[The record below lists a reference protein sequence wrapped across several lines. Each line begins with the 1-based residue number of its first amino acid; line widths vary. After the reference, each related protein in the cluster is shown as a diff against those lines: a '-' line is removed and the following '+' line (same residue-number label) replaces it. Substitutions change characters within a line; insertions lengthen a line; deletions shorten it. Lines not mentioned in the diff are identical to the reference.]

1 MRFRDMLFEVYLALS
16 ANKMRSFLTILGIVI
31 GISSVITM
39 TSLVGGLGNSMTS
52 SLGLDQARIIN
63 IMPMAEADSD
73 DFEELAELMDDDYEQ
88 IIVTKTSS
96 ASLDAEGK
104 SAMGRTVVGTPST
117 YADTMGLK
125 IEEGGFYSAQDD
137 AQARRVIVVGRG
149 IVKELFGSEDAEA
162 LGRQMSI
169 GSETLTILG
178 VLEGGGSSAD
188 YQSVYM
194 PLTTME
200 QRLPDL
206 VGTLSGYGIIAED
219 STTDITTLTENTQQN
234 FARILG
240 SSDPSSDVFVY
251 SMEQLIEQLSMI
263 MSGFS
268 MLLGAIASISLFVG
282 GIGIMNMMLTNVT
295 ERIREIGLR
304 KALGARSRD
313 IVRQFLAE
321 AIILCIIGGIIG
333 IVFGYIGSWTLAGIV
348 NLLSPDLG
356 LAPDVSVQ
364 AVLAAT
370 GVSALIGIV
379 FGFYP
384 ARRAAKLDP
393 IEALRYQ

>member
-1 MRFRDMLFEVYLALS
+1 MRFRDLLYEVYLGLS
-16 ANKMRSFLTILGIVI
+16 ANRMRSFLTILGIVI
-31 GISSVITM
+31 GISSVIAM
-39 TSLVGGLGNSMTS
+39 TSLVGGIGNAMTS

-63 IMPMAEADSD
+63 ITALTGADSD
-73 DFEELAELMDDDYEQ
+73 DFAELATLMEDDYEQ
-88 IIVTKTSS
+88 IIVTKTAS
-96 ASLDAEGK
+96 ATLEAEGK
-104 SAMGRTVVGTPST
+104 TAMAGAVVGAPSS
-117 YADTMGLK
+117 YATTMGLK
-125 IEEGGFYSAQDD
+125 VEEGGFYTAQDD
-137 AQARRVIVVGRG
+137 AQSRRLIVVGRG
-149 IVKELFGSEDAEA
+149 MVKELFGSEDAEA
-162 LGRQMSI
+162 LGRQVTI
-169 GSETLTILG
+169 GSERFTILG
-178 VLEGGGSSAD
+178 VLEGGGSSSN
-188 YQSVYM
+188 YQSVYL
-194 PLTTME
+194 PLSTME
-200 QRLPDL
+200 LRLPDL
-206 VGTLSGYGIIAED
+206 VGSLSGYGIIAEG
-219 STTDITTLTENTQQN
+219 STTDINALTENTQQN

-240 SSDPSSDVFVY
+240 STDPSSDVFVY
-251 SMEQLIEQLSMI
+251 SMEQLLEQMSMI

-268 MLLGAIASISLFVG
+268 LLLGAIASISLFVG

-321 AIILCIIGGIIG
+321 AVILCIIGGLIG
-333 IVFGYIGSWTLAGIV
+333 IVFGYLGSWGLAAIV

-356 LAPDVSVQ
+356 LSPAVSLE
-364 AVLAAT
+364 AVFAAT